1 MTEVEFEELKL
12 LEEKKQAFRSAA
24 RKLNEAMKQLNRLYI
39 LPYQRKHLTDE
50 QYAAIVAVRE
60 TRCEVIKCQQD
71 LEAGRASNKEG

>member
-1 MTEVEFEELKL
+1 MTEVEYEELKL

-24 RKLNEAMKQLNRLYI
+24 RMLNEAMEQLNKLYI
-39 LPYQRKHLTDE
+39 LPDQRKRLTDE

-71 LEAGRASNKEG
+71 LEAGRSR